1 MSRFNRFCAK
11 ARRAAERVADRAE
24 ELVDSAAR
32 SVKIKSLEMRIDEK
46 YEDLGRVVYRD
57 LHTDE
62 VLEEEKLALIAAID
76 ALYDELALLKGE
88 PVSEETEEAE
98 EAQAP
103 EAVEAE
109 AAAPAEE
116 AQSDAE

>member
-11 ARRAAERVADRAE
+11 ARRAAERVADKAE

-88 PVSEETEEAE
+88 PVDEESEETEEAE
-98 EAQAP
+98 
-103 EAVEAE
+103 
-109 AAAPAEE
+109 AEE
-116 AQSDAE
+116 AAPVTEEAPSDAE

>member
-11 ARRAAERVADRAE
+11 ARRAAERVADKAE

-46 YEDLGRVVYRD
+46 YEDLGRVIYRD

-62 VLEEEKLALIAAID
+62 VLEEEKLELIAAID

-88 PVSEETEEAE
+88 GATDEEAPHEDIATAAEKDSDEET
-98 EAQAP
+98 P
-103 EAVEAE
+103 V
-109 AAAPAEE
+109 
-116 AQSDAE
+116 DAE

>member
-11 ARRAAERVADRAE
+11 ARRAAERVADKAE

-62 VLEEEKLALIAAID
+62 VLEEEKLELIAAID

-88 PVSEETEEAE
+88 PVDEESEETEEAE
-98 EAQAP
+98 
-103 EAVEAE
+103 
-109 AAAPAEE
+109 AEE
-116 AQSDAE
+116 AASVTEEAPSDAE

>member
-11 ARRAAERVADRAE
+11 ARRAAERVADKAE

-32 SVKIKSLEMRIDEK
+32 SVKVRSLEMRIDEK

-62 VLEEEKLALIAAID
+62 VLEEEKLELIAAID

-88 PVSEETEEAE
+88 STVDEAQDAEQESAEESTATEEDSE
-98 EAQAP
+98 QETP
-103 EAVEAE
+103 
-109 AAAPAEE
+109 
-116 AQSDAE
+116 SDAE

>member
-11 ARRAAERVADRAE
+11 ARRAAERVADKAE

-32 SVKIKSLEMRIDEK
+32 SVEIKSLEMRIDEK

-62 VLEEEKLALIAAID
+62 VLEEEKLELIAAID

-88 PVSEETEEAE
+88 PVADEEAVAEEATEESGTEEA
-98 EAQAP
+98 P
-103 EAVEAE
+103 
-109 AAAPAEE
+109 
-116 AQSDAE
+116 SDAE